1 MVFIAALTGSGLWI
15 LQVYLALAYAILA
28 GLLNFIP
35 NS

>member
-1 MVFIAALTGSGLWI
+1 MVFLAALTGSSLWI
-15 LQVYLALAYAILA
+15 FQAYLALAYAILA